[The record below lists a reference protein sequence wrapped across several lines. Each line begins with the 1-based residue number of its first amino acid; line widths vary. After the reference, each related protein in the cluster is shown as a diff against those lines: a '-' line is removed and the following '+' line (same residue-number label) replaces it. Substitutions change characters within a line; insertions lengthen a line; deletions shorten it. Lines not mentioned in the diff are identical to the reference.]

1 MTDLRQND
9 HRAGRDPRPHRLD
22 PGALARL
29 KDAMADW
36 TRRGMLGATALA
48 GTVAAACS
56 PLAALNALGPRDR
69 GARRVAQD
77 LPYGPD
83 PRQRLD
89 LYAPDGGGPWPVVV
103 FFYGGGWDSGAK
115 DLYGWA
121 AQAIAARGFVVALPD
136 YRLVPDVHFPAFI
149 EDAAAATA
157 RAAALATDF
166 GGDPARLAVAGHSA
180 GAHLAMMI
188 TLDRR
193 YMAAVDQPGLIR
205 AAAGLA
211 GPYEFLPFN
220 VPAAINAFGRVS
232 DPRLTQPVAFA
243 RGDAPPLWIAHGTA
257 DTVVHD
263 EDARL
268 LHAAIEA
275 AGGRSELVLYPDLD
289 HAGIVAA
296 LSPLFRGR
304 APVLAQMTGFFNDQL
319 G

>member
-1 MTDLRQND
+1 
-9 HRAGRDPRPHRLD
+9 
-22 PGALARL
+22 
-29 KDAMADW
+29 MAIL

-48 GTVAAACS
+48 GCALTACS
-56 PLAALNALGPRDR
+56 PLAALNALGPRDP
-69 GARRVAQD
+69 GARRVAAG
-77 LPYGPD
+77 LPYGPET
-83 PRQRLD
+83 RQRLD
-89 LYAPDGGGPWPVVV
+89 IYAPAGGGPWPVVV
-103 FFYGGGWDSGAK
+103 FFYGGGWDSGTR

-121 AQAIAARGFVVALPD
+121 AQAIAAQGFVVALPD
-136 YRLVPDVHFPAFI
+136 YRLVPEVHFPAFI

-157 RAAALATDF
+157 GAAEFAVDF
-166 GGDPARLAVAGHSA
+166 GGDPARLAVSGHSA

-188 TLDRR
+188 ALDRR
-193 YMAAVDQPGLIR
+193 YMAAVERPELIR

-220 VPAAINAFGRVS
+220 VPASVNAFGRVA
-232 DPRLTQPVAFA
+232 DPLQTQPVAFA

-268 LHAAIEA
+268 LHAAIQA
-275 AGGRSELVLYPDLD
+275 AGGRSELVLYPELD

-304 APVLAQMTGFFNDQL
+304 APVLDDMTAFFRDQL